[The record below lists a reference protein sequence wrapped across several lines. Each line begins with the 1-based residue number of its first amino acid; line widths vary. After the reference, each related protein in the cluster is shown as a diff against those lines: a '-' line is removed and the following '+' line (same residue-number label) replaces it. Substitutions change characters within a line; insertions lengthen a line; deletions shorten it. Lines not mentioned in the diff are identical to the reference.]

1 METPPY
7 SDCELGSARPKIAA
21 QKRQGLQ
28 ITEAIRREGKP
39 VGFVRQIVENADGMR
54 SHNHIAGRVLLVA
67 LTLWALAMIIPD
79 FYRLY
84 QPLGSFGFYANN
96 DGVITDVQGPFL
108 QKADSP
114 AFQAGLR
121 AGDRLDLDQMRCIP
135 ISTLRCASAMA
146 ALGGFR
152 LVTNQRHS
160 ELVMAAA
167 PGRPVREIN
176 LIAKQRPYSGWV
188 LVVLLLDQIAA
199 ILVILAAGWLV
210 WTRPGIMTWGFFL
223 YVIWFNPGQSAQY
236 YAALQLYSPIALLT
250 QNLAGAIAQGAGLVG
265 FIWFAFRA
273 PTDETTP
280 RWHPV
285 ERSLPFIAVLLA
297 LLLASS
303 YANLLGYPTEMVT
316 RAGVASGL
324 VVAALGFVILL
335 ARQHELPPQDYQ
347 RLRWVIW
354 GCVIGLPALVFAD
367 AGTTTTLLDFLW
379 PNYSPPEQ
387 LWGLLYLVNGVLCL
401 LVSEAVRR
409 PYVVKVSIPLRRVTI
424 LGLLL
429 SLPILF
435 LHEGI
440 DHVREGIS
448 EKVTLPAWAW
458 IGIAA
463 VILFLTSKIHDTAVH
478 YLDWLFNRSV
488 ARAGERLGEAVL
500 KSKSYGEI
508 DAHLVQGVHNALGLA
523 SASIFREQDHVFRR
537 TAADHAW
544 DDATR
549 VLDPKDSLLEHAHA
563 HRPYDVD
570 PTAAARSQLPNGLTR
585 PILAV
590 PVGDRL
596 RCLGLALYGPHAT
609 GNALSHEERSML
621 ADLAD
626 KAASAFMQI
635 NDGQLRRRIA
645 ALENELATIAAKLA
659 TVSPRSA
666 TPFSA
671 AIETD

>member
-1 METPPY
+1 
-7 SDCELGSARPKIAA
+7 
-21 QKRQGLQ
+21 
-28 ITEAIRREGKP
+28 
-39 VGFVRQIVENADGMR
+39 
-54 SHNHIAGRVLLVA
+54 
-67 LTLWALAMIIPD
+67 
-79 FYRLY
+79 
-84 QPLGSFGFYANN
+84 
-96 DGVITDVQGPFL
+96 
-108 QKADSP
+108 
-114 AFQAGLR
+114 
-121 AGDRLDLDQMRCIP
+121 
-135 ISTLRCASAMA
+135 MA

-152 LVTNQRHS
+152 LVTNQRRA
-160 ELVMAAA
+160 ELVMAAT
-167 PGRPVREIN
+167 PDRPARKIDI
-176 LIAKQRPYSGWV
+176 IAKQRPSNAWV
-188 LVVLLLDQIAA
+188 RVVLLLDQLAA
-199 ILVILAAGWLV
+199 MLVILAAAWLV

-236 YAALQLYSPIALLT
+236 YALLQLYSPIALLA
-250 QNLAGAIAQGAGLVG
+250 QNLAGAIAQGVGLVG
-265 FIWFAFRA
+265 FIWFALRA
-273 PTDETTP
+273 PTDKTTP
-280 RWHPV
+280 RWRPV
-285 ERSLPFIAVLLA
+285 ERSLPVVAVLLV
-297 LLLASS
+297 LLLGLS

-316 RAGVASGL
+316 RVGVASGL
-324 VVAALGFVILL
+324 VVAVCGFVILL
-335 ARQHELPPQDYQ
+335 ARQRELAPQDYQ

-429 SLPILF
+429 SLPVLF

-440 DHVREGIS
+440 DHIREEIS

-463 VILFLTSKIHDTAVH
+463 VILFLISRIHDTAVH
-478 YLDWLFNRSV
+478 YLDWFFNRSV
-488 ARAGERLGEAVL
+488 ARAGEHLGDAVL
-500 KSKSYGEI
+500 KSKGYGEI
-508 DAHLVQGVHNALGLA
+508 ETQLVQGVHNALGLA
-523 SASIFREQDHVFRR
+523 SASIFRKQGHVFQR

-549 VLDPKDSLLEHAHA
+549 MLDPNDPLLEPART

-570 PTAAARSQLPNGLTR
+570 PAAATRHHLPDGLMR

-621 ADLAD
+621 AELAD

-635 NDGQLRRRIA
+635 NDDQLRSQIVT
-645 ALENELATIAAKLA
+645 LERELAELA
-659 TVSPRSA
+659 SVSPRSSM
-666 TPFSA
+666 PFSA
-671 AIETD
+671 AIETDG